1 MIKMAA
7 KDKEKM
13 MELRRQIKSRKPE
26 FIRQDYGKIISL
38 KRKWIKSRGLHSKLR
53 LNRKGH
59 RKNVS
64 RGFGSPREVRGLSR
78 EGLTPVLVGN
88 EKQLKGIDVSK
99 EGIIISHIGL
109 KNKISILK
117 GAVARKIKVINIKD
131 PSAYLKKAEEDLKK
145 RKDAKATADEIKK
158 RKKEDLK
165 KKAEEKEKEAKKEK
179 LEETLTDEE
188 KKEQDKKEKDK
199 VLTQKE

>member
-13 MELRRQIKSRKPE
+13 MELRRRIKSRKPN

-38 KRKWIKSRGLHSKLR
+38 KRKWIKPRGLHSKLR

-64 RGFGSPREVRGLSR
+64 RGFGSPKEVKGLSR
-78 EGLTPVLVGN
+78 EGLKPVLVGN
-88 EKQLKGIDVSK
+88 EKQLKSIDASK
-99 EGIIISHIGL
+99 EGIIILHIGL

-117 GAVARKIKVINIKD
+117 EAVAKKINVLNMKD
-131 PSAYLKKAEEDLKK
+131 PSAYLKKAEEEFKK
-145 RKDAKATADEIKK
+145 RKDTKATADELKK
-158 RKKEDLK
+158 KKKEDLK

-188 KKEQDKKEKDK
+188 KKEQDKKDKDK
-199 VLTQKE
+199 VLTQRE